1 MRDSVHTL
9 AYFQCGSHSSVF
21 LGVYR
26 LKANAGN
33 SRCAG
38 SPCVFHIWTS
48 LLLYFDSKFQ
58 EVLPCTKRLCNNLF
72 IDDTGP
78 LLFCSLSCDSEGI
91 MKGSR
96 VPITILCIQSD
107 SCRKTALQRFAEFL
121 NELTRRQ
128 RSRHRCLLWRHL
140 PITASCLGT
149 NQSPSL
155 SAPVKNGL
163 FYFPRFSVGGWH
175 HFECGFVV
183 QTALFYFFF
192 FF

>member
-91 MKGSR
+91 TSTYNHSLHSVRQLQKDSFTEVCWISKWVNTPATQPAPLLALTSPTNYSLLFGNKPEPLS
-96 VPITILCIQSD
+96 LC
-107 SCRKTALQRFAEFL
+107 SCEKWTVLLSQIFCGWMASFRMWFCSS
-121 NELTRRQ
+121 N
-128 RSRHRCLLWRHL
+128 RSVLL
-140 PITASCLGT
+140 
-149 NQSPSL
+149 
-155 SAPVKNGL
+155 
-163 FYFPRFSVGGWH
+163 
-175 HFECGFVV
+175 
-183 QTALFYFFF
+183 FFF
-192 FF
+192 S